1 MDAELSTE
9 FADRMRRGDALVG
22 TVLTLPGVALA
33 ELVAEPLDFVWI
45 DLEHGALGAADVAPL
60 AIAAGAARAATFVRL
75 PEPDADGG
83 SGLLDA
89 GVDGVVAPRV
99 ESAAQARRLVD
110 RLRRLPRGSRGYAS
124 RRSNSYGRVTGAPA
138 DPLCLVQ
145 IETSDGVEA
154 AAEIARVDGVDAL
167 VVGCSDLALS
177 LDGEPEPRSPRLRE
191 AIGRIQSAAEE
202 SGVGVGDRR
211 PRRPVPAARARRR
224 ALDPARVRRRRAP
237 VRGRRGRGRRAP
249 AVDGGGSC
257 PRLRPGTSRA
267 PCARWSCSRSPRGR
281 RPSSPTAWA
290 CTCGRR
296 GGC

>member
-202 SGVGVGDRR
+202 SGVASGIAGPDD
-211 PRRPVPAARARRR
+211 PSLLHELAAGRSTLLVCGADVRLFAGAVDAAVARLRSME
-224 ALDPARVRRRRAP
+224 AV
-237 VRGRRGRGRRAP
+237 RAP
-249 AVDGGGSC
+249 A
-257 PRLRPGTSRA
+257 
-267 PCARWSCSRSPRGR
+267 
-281 RPSSPTAWA
+281 
-290 CTCGRR
+290 
-296 GGC
+296 